1 MLMRDRRG
9 LAVSQPRCT
18 GCPSPTAPSEKFH
31 GLAQILGQLQAPNR
45 HFRSNFWA
53 NLQVWHKLGQPCE
66 LSDLLRQVEKRM
78 IRLLL
83 ALMAEV
89 DAPPEQYERLG
100 LPLPADADD
109 AAVAACTVVDTPAG
123 EKMRAENGRGGVVD
137 IKQRSLWIEGLNS
150 YKAAKELERKQSK
163 QSKL

>member
-1 MLMRDRRG
+1 
-9 LAVSQPRCT
+9 
-18 GCPSPTAPSEKFH
+18 
-31 GLAQILGQLQAPNR
+31 
-45 HFRSNFWA
+45 
-53 NLQVWHKLGQPCE
+53 LQVWHKLGQPCE